1 MLPPEQP
8 ESFEFRKLLPKFTFI
23 GRRAPSSVLSTKRN
37 FDKIVREAEL
47 SRFQKFVGDFR
58 TKNSRFALISAG
70 LGGVAL
76 VLAVLKTAEISK
88 AEKEISRRKDQ
99 LAKPMYELKGNEASN
114 FPWDRQN
121 LDDWL
126 YRPIKI
132 TGRPLHNKAMLVP
145 RKLEGYHGF
154 DYIVPLVTKENEDGS
169 EQEGILLNKGWLP
182 NEHYH
187 VGNRFRIENAL
198 PQTFECYLSLNSE
211 LDEKGSFFKKGNTP
225 GKGRN
230 RWSHVYLPDM
240 AKTSEFKN
248 QGAVKLALLEAVN
261 PESALDERNTKHYE
275 MTLIGSEETP
285 YPKTRAGALQ
295 LRTMPWDLTH
305 ERNTYATV
313 GFILTGLAAALKYA
327 PL

>member
-8 ESFEFRKLLPKFTFI
+8 EGFEFRKLLPKFTFI
-23 GRRAPSSVLSTKRN
+23 GRRTPSSVLSTKRN
-37 FDKIVREAEL
+37 FDKLVREAEI
-47 SRFQKFVGDFR
+47 SRFQKFIGDFR

-70 LGGVAL
+70 IGGVAL
-76 VLAVLKTAEISK
+76 VLAVMKTAEIGK
-88 AEKEISRRKDQ
+88 AEKEVARRKEQ
-99 LAKPMYELKGNEASN
+99 LSKPVYELKGNEASN
-114 FPWDRQN
+114 FPWDKSN
-121 LDDWL
+121 LNEWL
-126 YRPIKI
+126 YRPVKI

-145 RKLEGYHGF
+145 RTLEGYTGF

-182 NEHYH
+182 NEDYH
-187 VGNRFRIENAL
+187 PGNRFRIENAL
-198 PQTFECYLSLNSE
+198 PQTFDAYVSLNSE
-211 LDEKGSFFKKGNTP
+211 LDEKNSFFKDGNNP

-230 RWSHVYLPDM
+230 KWTHVYLPDM

-248 QGAVKLALLEAVN
+248 QSTVKLALLEAVN
-261 PESALDERNTKHYE
+261 PNSVLDERNPKHFE
-275 MTLIGSEETP
+275 MTLIGSEESP
-285 YPKTRAGALQ
+285 FPKTRAGALQ

-313 GFILTGLAAALKYA
+313 GFVLTGLAAVLKYA

>member
-1 MLPPEQP
+1 MLPPEKPGKLNLKQLLP
-8 ESFEFRKLLPKFTFI
+8 EFRFLP
-23 GRRAPSSVLSTKRN
+23 RRTPPSALSTKRN
-37 FDKIVREAEL
+37 FDKIIREAEIT
-47 SRFQKFVGDFR
+47 RFQKFIGDFR
-58 TKNSRFALISAG
+58 TKNSRFALVSAG
-70 LGGVAL
+70 IGGVAL
-76 VLAVLKTAEISK
+76 VLALMKGVEINA

-99 LAKPMYELKGNEASN
+99 LAKSPHELKGNEASS

-121 LDDWL
+121 LDEWL
-126 YRPIKI
+126 YRRVKI

-145 RKLEGYHGF
+145 RRLEGYNGF

-182 NEHYH
+182 NEDYH
-187 VGNRFRIENAL
+187 VGNRFRIENSL

-211 LDEKGSFFKKGNTP
+211 LDEKNSFFKKGNSP

-230 RWSHVYLPDM
+230 KWSHVYLPDM

-248 QGAVKLALLEAVN
+248 QGAVKLALLERVN
-261 PESALDERNTKHYE
+261 PNSPLDERNPKHYE

-285 YPKTRAGALQ
+285 YPKTQAGALQ
-295 LRTMPWDLTH
+295 LRKMPWDLAH

-313 GFILTGLAAALKYA
+313 GVVLTGLAAVIKFL
-327 PL
+327 PV